1 MSKIM
6 MDQPGIHEIFSSVA
20 AKYASNIALER
31 SGRVIT
37 YRELEDESN
46 RLANFLIS
54 SGVSAGSIVAIM
66 ARDPVRVATA
76 ILGILKARCAF
87 APFDP
92 LMPENRLRAMAEQIT
107 PNWFVIESEHLGKVS
122 TIVSGFEGRVK
133 VICAD
138 GVETEDNACK
148 RNRGSWLRAVH
159 SDYEPRTQV

>member
-1 MSKIM
+1 

-20 AKYASNIALER
+20 AKYGAHTALEKG
-31 SGRVIT
+31 GRVIT

-54 SGVSAGSIVAIM
+54 SGVSPGSIVAIM

-76 ILGILKARCAF
+76 IIGILKARCIF

-107 PNWFVIESEHLGKVS
+107 PNWFVIESEHRGKVS
-122 TIVSGFEGRVK
+122 SIVSERVN
-133 VICAD
+133 VICVD
-138 GVETEDNACK
+138 GVESEENGLQTVTVV
-148 RNRGSWLRAVH
+148 RGYA
-159 SDYEPRTQV
+159 Q